1 MDIVS
6 ACLIGEKCRYD
17 GGSCTDEKLK
27 KLFCEGKLKAVCPE
41 VMAGL
46 PTPRAPLEIVGGD
59 GNDVIEGKARVLS
72 KDGKDVTEQFIK
84 GAEMALKVAKVCNV
98 EKAYFQSRSP
108 SCGCGKIYD
117 GSFSGRFRKGDGVTA
132 SLLKKNGIKIIE
144 V

>member
-17 GGSCTDEKLK
+17 GGACTDEELK
-27 KLFCEGKLKAVCPE
+27 KLFEQGKLKAVCPE

-46 PTPRAPLEIVGGD
+46 PTPRSPLEIVGGD
-59 GNDVIEGKARVLS
+59 GNDVLNGKARVIS

-84 GAEMALKVAKVCNV
+84 GAHMALKEAKLCGAK
-98 EKAYFQSRSP
+98 KAHLQSRSP

-117 GSFSGRFRKGDGVTA
+117 GNFSGVFKTGDGVTA
-132 SLLKKNGIKIIE
+132 ALLKDNGIKIIE

>member
-17 GGSCTDEKLK
+17 GGACTNEELK
-27 KLFCEGKLKAVCPE
+27 KLLKQGKLKAVCPE

-46 PTPRAPLEIVGGD
+46 KTPRSPLEIVGGD
-59 GNDVIEGKARVLS
+59 GKDVLEGKAKVMS
-72 KDGKDVTEQFIK
+72 KDGKDVTEQFIR
-84 GAEMALKVAKVCNV
+84 GAEMALKEAKLCGAK
-98 EKAYFQSRSP
+98 KAYLQSRSP

-117 GSFSGRFRKGDGVTA
+117 GSFRGVFKTGDGVA
-132 SLLKKNGIKIIE
+132 AALLKKNGIKIIE